1 MKKLT
6 SKKGLQISRYLEKK
20 TKKEPKQAEESK
32 EIEESEEKT
41 EEEIEKELSEV
52 FGELFQTA
60 PQQDSSSLRVAEL
73 YGIIDEEMASN
84 IVASMFILR
93 DSGKSVNRE
102 DEEENEVYK
111 PFELFISTPGGTAV
125 DMFAIYDTMRMV
137 KEDCEIHTIG
147 MGKVMSAGVLLLAAG
162 TKGKRRIGANCRVMI
177 HSVIGGHH
185 GSIQNLENEMEEVR
199 WVQQQHN
206 KALCEE
212 TDLTP
217 RMLKKLLSRNVNVYL
232 TAQEAVEYGIADIIV

>member
-1 MKKLT
+1 M
-6 SKKGLQISRYLEKK
+6 SK
-20 TKKEPKQAEESK
+20 TKKPKDDQVSDIEEVAEKTDEEIQQELAGALEDLFQSQPPESK
-32 EIEESEEKT
+32 
-41 EEEIEKELSEV
+41 
-52 FGELFQTA
+52 
-60 PQQDSSSLRVAEL
+60 LRIAEL

-84 IVASMFILR
+84 IVASMLILR
-93 DSGKSVNRE
+93 DTGRE
-102 DEEENEVYK
+102 IALEDDKEVETYK

-147 MGKVMSAGVLLLAAG
+147 MGKVMSAGVVLLAAG
-162 TKGKRRIGANCRVMI
+162 TKGKRKIGANCRVMI

-199 WVQQQHN
+199 WVQDQYN
-206 KALCEE
+206 KALCAE

-217 RMLKKLLSRNVNVYL
+217 RMLKKLLAKNINVYL
-232 TAQEAVEYGIADIIV
+232 TAEEAVDYGIADIIV

>member
-1 MKKLT
+1 M
-6 SKKGLQISRYLEKK
+6 SK
-20 TKKEPKQAEESK
+20 TKKPKADQVSDVEEVAEKTDEEIQQELAGALEDLFQSQPPESK
-32 EIEESEEKT
+32 
-41 EEEIEKELSEV
+41 
-52 FGELFQTA
+52 
-60 PQQDSSSLRVAEL
+60 LRIAEL

-84 IVASMFILR
+84 IVASMLILR
-93 DSGKSVNRE
+93 DTGRE
-102 DEEENEVYK
+102 IALEDDKEVETYK

-147 MGKVMSAGVLLLAAG
+147 MGKVMSAGVVLLAAG
-162 TKGKRRIGANCRVMI
+162 TKGKRKIGANCRVMI

-199 WVQQQHN
+199 WVQDQYN
-206 KALCEE
+206 KALCAE

-217 RMLKKLLSRNVNVYL
+217 RMLKKLLAKNINVYL
-232 TAQEAVEYGIADIIV
+232 TAEEAVDYGIADIIV

>member
-1 MKKLT
+1 M
-6 SKKGLQISRYLEKK
+6 SK
-20 TKKEPKQAEESK
+20 TKKPKADQVSDVEEVAEKTDEEIQQELAGALEDLFQSQPPESK
-32 EIEESEEKT
+32 
-41 EEEIEKELSEV
+41 
-52 FGELFQTA
+52 
-60 PQQDSSSLRVAEL
+60 LRIAEL

-84 IVASMFILR
+84 IVASMLILR
-93 DSGKSVNRE
+93 DTGRE
-102 DEEENEVYK
+102 IALKDDKEVETYK

-147 MGKVMSAGVLLLAAG
+147 MGKVMSAGVVLLAAG
-162 TKGKRRIGANCRVMI
+162 TKGKRKIGANCRVMI

-199 WVQQQHN
+199 WVQDQYN
-206 KALCEE
+206 KALCAE

-217 RMLKKLLSRNVNVYL
+217 RMLKKLLAKNVNIYL
-232 TAQEAVEYGIADIIV
+232 TAEEAVDYGIADIIV

>member
-1 MKKLT
+1 M
-6 SKKGLQISRYLEKK
+6 SK
-20 TKKEPKQAEESK
+20 TKTPKPEKVSD
-32 EIEESEEKT
+32 IEEEVAEKT
-41 EEEIEKELSEV
+41 DEEIQQELAGALED
-52 FGELFQTA
+52 LFQA
-60 PQQDSSSLRVAEL
+60 QPQESPMRIAEL
-73 YGIIDEEMASN
+73 YGVIDEEMASN
-84 IVASMFILR
+84 IVASMLILR
-93 DSGKSVNRE
+93 NTGKNTTKEGGE
-102 DEEENEVYK
+102 DTEAYT

-147 MGKVMSAGVLLLAAG
+147 MGKVMSAGVVLLAAG
-162 TKGKRRIGANCRVMI
+162 TKGKRKIGANCRVMI

-199 WVQQQHN
+199 WVQDQYN

>member
-1 MKKLT
+1 MKKIKRLHT
-6 SKKGLQISRYLEKK
+6 SSRL
-20 TKKEPKQAEESK
+20 
-32 EIEESEEKT
+32 ESEAENDEKKT
-41 EEEIEKELSEV
+41 EEEIEKELSDAL
-52 FGELFQTA
+52 GDLFQVSA
-60 PQQDSSSLRVAEL
+60 PQESTLRIAEL

-84 IVASMFILR
+84 IVASMLILR
-93 DSGKSVNRE
+93 DSGRE
-102 DEEENEVYK
+102 AAPEDDKGAETYK

-162 TKGKRRIGANCRVMI
+162 TKGKRKIGANCRVMI
-177 HSVIGGHH
+177 YSVIGGHH
-185 GSIQNLENEMEEVR
+185 GSIENLENEMEEVR

>member
-1 MKKLT
+1 M
-6 SKKGLQISRYLEKK
+6 SK
-20 TKKEPKQAEESK
+20 TKKPKDDQVSDIEEVAEKTDEEIQQELAGALEDLFQSQPPESK
-32 EIEESEEKT
+32 
-41 EEEIEKELSEV
+41 
-52 FGELFQTA
+52 
-60 PQQDSSSLRVAEL
+60 LRIAEL

-84 IVASMFILR
+84 IVASMLILR
-93 DSGKSVNRE
+93 DTGRE
-102 DEEENEVYK
+102 IALEDDKEVETYK

-147 MGKVMSAGVLLLAAG
+147 MGKVMSAGVVLLAAG
-162 TKGKRRIGANCRVMI
+162 TKGKRKIGANCRVMI

-185 GSIQNLENEMEEVR
+185 GSIENLENEMEEVR

-217 RMLKKLLSRNVNVYL
+217 RLLKKLLSRNVNVYL
-232 TAQEAVEYGIADIIV
+232 TAQEAVEYGIADIII